1 MTKNNLGPHLAWLLK
16 HGPAVTSFELQ
27 RIEEEPASI
36 DSSSLH
42 VEQSIDPVTPA
53 VVTLAEGYSETRVES
68 HREDDDIVV
77 ADGAMARLQF
87 APQST
92 TKPRMLSRSNND
104 SNGVALTPRPSATE
118 NNYNPAFELRHSSS
132 SAGSGPSLSLISS

>member
-1 MTKNNLGPHLAWLLK
+1 MLSNLLILA
-16 HGPAVTSFELQ
+16 
-27 RIEEEPASI
+27 
-36 DSSSLH
+36 
-42 VEQSIDPVTPA
+42 TPA

-118 NNYNPAFELRHSSS
+118 NNYNPTFELLHSSS
-132 SAGSGPSLSLISS
+132 ATGSGPSLSLISS